1 MDIKLFQVDAFTDEV
16 FGGNSAAVC
25 PLEAWLP
32 DSVLLKIAQE
42 NALAETAF
50 FVREGDAFHLRW
62 FTPEIEMDLCGHATL
77 ASAHVLTTH
86 LGYERDTIIFRSL
99 SGELRVTRRDGRLT
113 LDFPARPPSV
123 ATAPVEVLESLNIQ
137 PLEVLRAR
145 DIVLV
150 YADEGAIR
158 ALQPDRMLMD
168 RINLDPGGV
177 VATAPGKEVDF
188 VSRFFTPQAHIF
200 EDPVTGSAHCSLAP
214 YWAVRFGKTSLSAA
228 QLSQRGGRLDCE
240 VAGDRVL
247 MSGSAVTYLR
257 GVISI

>member
-25 PLEAWLP
+25 PLEVWLP

-86 LGYERDTIIFRSL
+86 LGYERDAMVFRSL

-150 YADEGAIR
+150 YADEDAIR
-158 ALQPDRMLMD
+158 ALQPDRVLMD

-200 EDPVTGSAHCSLAP
+200 EDPVTGSAHCTLAP
-214 YWAVRFGKTSLSAA
+214 YWAARLGKTSLTAA

>member
-1 MDIKLFQVDAFTDEV
+1 MDIKLFQVDAFTNEV

-25 PLEAWLP
+25 PLDAWLP
-32 DSVLLKIAQE
+32 DSLLLKIAQE

-50 FVREGDAFHLRW
+50 FVQEEGRFHLRW

-77 ASAHVLTTH
+77 AAAHVLTSH
-86 LGYERDTIIFRSL
+86 LGYEEECIVFSSL
-99 SGELRVTRRDGRLT
+99 SGELRVTRQSGRLT
-113 LDFPARPPSV
+113 LDFPARPPIPAEAPQEVLDSLNLQ
-123 ATAPVEVLESLNIQ
+123 PVEILS
-137 PLEVLRAR
+137 AR

-150 YADEGAIR
+150 YPDERAIR
-158 ALQPDRMLMD
+158 ALRPDRMLMD

-177 VATAPGKEVDF
+177 VVTAPGQDVDF

-214 YWAVRFGKTSLSAA
+214 YWSARLGKTKLTAA
-228 QLSQRGGRLDCE
+228 QLSERGGLLDCE
-240 VAGDRVL
+240 LAGDRVL
-247 MSGSAVTYLR
+247 ISGSAVTYLR

>member
-1 MDIKLFQVDAFTDEV
+1 MDIKLFQVDAFTDEI

-77 ASAHVLTTH
+77 AAAHVLTTH
-86 LGYERDTIIFRSL
+86 LGYESDSIVFTSL
-99 SGELRVTRRDGRLT
+99 SGELRVTRREGRLT
-113 LDFPARPPSV
+113 LDFPARPPS
-123 ATAPVEVLESLNIQ
+123 AAQAPMEVLESLNIL
-137 PLEVLRAR
+137 PLEILRAR

-150 YADEGAIR
+150 YADEEAIR

-177 VATAPGKEVDF
+177 VVTAPGKEVDF

-214 YWAVRFGKTSLSAA
+214 YWAARLGKTSLTAA
-228 QLSQRGGRLDCE
+228 QLSQRGGRMDCE
-240 VAGDRVL
+240 VSGDRVL
-247 MSGSAVTYLR
+247 ISGSAVTYLR